1 MEKLAYQTMIS
12 NIRFYFESNKN
23 DNKNEY
29 YSLGDLVVM
38 LSIATNIEESK
49 IMADVLQL
57 N

>member
-12 NIRFYFESNKN
+12 NIRFYLKSNKN
-23 DNKNEY
+23 DTKNEY